1 MRKYLFF
8 DDRLIIY
15 RYFFHIN
22 KASIYSCRDFFVFL
36 QFKRHNTTWH
46 SVCKPRTIT
55 EKRRKGD
62 KKNEIIRTQHR

>member
-1 MRKYLFF
+1 MKKIPIF

-15 RYFFHIN
+15 RYFFRIN
-22 KASIYSCRDFFVFL
+22 KASIYSCRDIFVFL

-46 SVCKPRTIT
+46 TVCMPRTIT

-62 KKNEIIRTQHR
+62 